1 MILLSAIHEKGF
13 LLYLSSSHASFLLIL
28 VVYGLLWSELGER
41 QRSSF
46 RRKAASF
53 VFSTSCLALM
63 AYFYYRH
70 IVHCDKLGKL
80 EIIQYCLLTLISL

>member
-70 IVHCDKLGKL
+70 IVHCDKLGNDGGKL
-80 EIIQYCLLTLISL
+80 QIIH

>member
-1 MILLSAIHEKGF
+1 M
-13 LLYLSSSHASFLLIL
+13 YLSSSHVSFLLIL
-28 VVYGLLWSELGER
+28 VVYRLLWSDLGER

-53 VFSTSCLALM
+53 VFSTSCLVLM

-70 IVHCDKLGKL
+70 IVHCDTLGNEKRCTGSDSG
-80 EIIQYCLLTLISL
+80 II